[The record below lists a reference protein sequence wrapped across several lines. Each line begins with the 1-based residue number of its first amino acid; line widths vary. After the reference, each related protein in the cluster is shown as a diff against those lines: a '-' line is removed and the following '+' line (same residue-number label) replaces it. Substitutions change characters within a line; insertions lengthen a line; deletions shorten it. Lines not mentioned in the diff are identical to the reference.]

1 MNRIKNFSDF
11 CSINESSD
19 PFGDDPYFVRHVGT
33 SGSKYEDRVKN
44 QWGLDPNPSILG
56 KTRNFFQKMEN
67 RINTAAQIG
76 QRQVRQNRA
85 TRAHGG
91 PDTGFEVLFGAF
103 SVVPNILKKIF
114 GPTKYNFTKKRKSE
128 EVDLELMKHLNQ
140 DFARNELPAIRTEEQ
155 LADNIGDMYR
165 RGGVQRGEV
174 PVVDEIARNRAY
186 LYQQKQVNPYH
197 QIYQ

>member
-33 SGSKYEDRVKN
+33 SGSKYEDRLKN

-56 KTRNFFQKMEN
+56 KTRNFFQKMED
-67 RINTAAQIG
+67 RINRAAQIG

-174 PVVDEIARNRAY
+174 PVVDEIARNRAHIY
-186 LYQQKQVNPYH
+186 YQKQANPYH

>member
-33 SGSKYEDRVKN
+33 SGSKYEDRVNN

-114 GPTKYNFTKKRKSE
+114 GPTKYDFGKKRKSE
-128 EVDLELMKHLNQ
+128 EVDLEQMRHLNQ